1 MDIDIEA
8 WLTGWRVALPAG
20 RTSAERVS
28 LARETAYEEFRS
40 ASGDLAPGQMDRLLD
55 DATTA
60 VVASLSPQARA
71 AVTGPGPMLDA
82 LEAAAYTAAAE
93 GAEFQHLRNGRARW
107 GEHLHAA
114 ITASGVEPP
123 QAKVVNMSR
132 WRR

>member
-1 MDIDIEA
+1 MDIES
-8 WLTGWRVALPAG
+8 WLSGWLVDLPAG
-20 RTSAERVS
+20 STSAERVS
-28 LARETAYEEFRS
+28 LAREAAYEEFE
-40 ASGDLAPGQMDRLLD
+40 AAAVELAPRQQDRLLD

-71 AVTGPGPMLDA
+71 AVTGPGPLLDA
-82 LEAAAYTAAAE
+82 LEAASFTAAVA

-114 ITASGVEPP
+114 ITASGAEPP
-123 QAKVVNMSR
+123 AAKVVNMSH